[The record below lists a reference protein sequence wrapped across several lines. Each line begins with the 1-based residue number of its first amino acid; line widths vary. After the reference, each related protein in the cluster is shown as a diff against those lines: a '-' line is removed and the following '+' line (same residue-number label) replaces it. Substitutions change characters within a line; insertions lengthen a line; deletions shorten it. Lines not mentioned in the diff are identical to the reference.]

1 MGGGLTPSVEQP
13 TRLSVLV
20 RATDLRLGALSAI
33 HDDDGWRVMAEPNK
47 TSAAAKPK
55 ARGMGIRRAVVPG
68 ERPGR
73 PGGRR
78 DTNRKERTKGL
89 TDAAL
94 LLFLE
99 RGIEAVTIEE
109 ITSGAGVAKG
119 SFYRYFDDKT
129 ALVES
134 MFLPMLIAVT
144 DSFDKSLQAID
155 IAKSREEVAA
165 SYEVLAGGLVLI
177 ILHQADTALLYL
189 QENRGSSRG
198 ARAPVIK
205 LANLLSEQAIE
216 HTARVRE
223 HGILKP
229 FAAEISTLVVIGA
242 AERLLYALLSG
253 QMKGDPLQMPAQLIS
268 LILDG
273 IRVPDGGVG
282 SGVFSDVFS
291 TMA

>member
-1 MGGGLTPSVEQP
+1 MEPKKTGAAPSGRTTKKRAGRRTLVE
-13 TRLSVLV
+13 
-20 RATDLRLGALSAI
+20 RA
-33 HDDDGWRVMAEPNK
+33 K
-47 TSAAAKPK
+47 
-55 ARGMGIRRAVVPG
+55 VPS

-78 DTNRKERTKGL
+78 DTNRKERTKAL

-94 LLFLE
+94 VLFLE
-99 RGIEAVTIEE
+99 RGIEAVTIED
-109 ITSGAGVAKG
+109 ITDGAGVAKG

-134 MFLPMLIAVT
+134 MFLPMYTAVQE
-144 DSFDKSLQAID
+144 SFDASLKAID
-155 IAKSREEVAA
+155 VAKTREEVAA

-177 ILHQADTALLYL
+177 ILNQADTALLYL
-189 QENRGSSRG
+189 QENRGSGRG

-205 LANLLSEQAIE
+205 LAKLLSEKAIE

-229 FAAEISTLVVIGA
+229 FAAELSTLVVIGA
-242 AERLLYALLSG
+242 AERLLYAVLSG
-253 QMKGDPLQMPAQLIS
+253 ELKGEPLEMPGQLIT

-273 IRVPDGGVG
+273 IRVPDSGFGDDVVAGVLSR
-282 SGVFSDVFS
+282 SG
-291 TMA
+291 